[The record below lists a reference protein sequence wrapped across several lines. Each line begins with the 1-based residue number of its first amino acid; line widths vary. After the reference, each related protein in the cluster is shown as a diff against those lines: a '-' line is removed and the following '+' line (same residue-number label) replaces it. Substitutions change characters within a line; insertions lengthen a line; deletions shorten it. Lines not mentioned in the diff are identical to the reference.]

1 MLTITLA
8 SKSVLDQFKNWLY
21 FFRDYKGFRLLA
33 YCTDEESILFCEKN
47 NIEYK
52 NIIEAHRE
60 NGNNFWITKSY
71 IFNETSKTDNFIYS
85 DLDAIWIKNPIKYLK
100 KFNNLE
106 ILFSQGTYF
115 PEITRDRLGFVF
127 CAGFFIV
134 NNNEKLKLFFN
145 EVYKLSK
152 NSDIND
158 DQYHLNT
165 LLMYDLKFKSNINK
179 KEVDFKGEKFFVFD
193 SLLEIYSEKYKI
205 NIGLLPH
212 KFFTRNDKLDRSEA
226 IVLHPLSKS
235 DYRDVIY
242 FFHQEGL
249 LHEKYS
255 SINKILRIF
264 INKTLNSLYFLKN
277 NILKYSR

>member
-1 MLTITLA
+1 M
-8 SKSVLDQFKNWLY
+8 
-21 FFRDYKGFRLLA
+21 
-33 YCTDEESILFCEKN
+33 
-47 NIEYK
+47 
-52 NIIEAHRE
+52 
-60 NGNNFWITKSY
+60 
-71 IFNETSKTDNFIYS
+71 
-85 DLDAIWIKNPIKYLK
+85 
-100 KFNNLE
+100 
-106 ILFSQGTYF
+106 
-115 PEITRDRLGFVF
+115 
-127 CAGFFIV
+127 
-134 NNNEKLKLFFN
+134 
-145 EVYKLSK
+145 
-152 NSDIND
+152 
-158 DQYHLNT
+158 
-165 LLMYDLKFKSNINK
+165 
-179 KEVDFKGEKFFVFD
+179 DFKGEKFFVFD